1 MNSCIWRSISC
12 AKFEKKKKEQYT
24 LLKGITLSDPE
35 RFYD

>member
-1 MNSCIWRSISC
+1 MNSYIWPSINC
-12 AKFEKKKKEQYT
+12 AKFEKKKNT